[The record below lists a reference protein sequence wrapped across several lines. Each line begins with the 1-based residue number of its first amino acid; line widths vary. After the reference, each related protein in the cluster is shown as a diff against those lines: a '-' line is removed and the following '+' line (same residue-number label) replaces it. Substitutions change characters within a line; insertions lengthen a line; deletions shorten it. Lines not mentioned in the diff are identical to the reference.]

1 MYYFLI
7 YRRKFD
13 IRVKVISERAGDKNK
28 VFFDKAAII
37 TERQS
42 KTKFFRIWGLK
53 VDLPVPKF
61 NVIQSVGDG
70 RGVVDYLELYR
81 KSEEDFYFLTPSKIS
96 GTQIIKADGK
106 LHPMASQESK
116 QIDTDISYWNT
127 KRKQFNKKMFD
138 TDTLLMKILPF
149 VMPLIVGV
157 LCIFVLYILLD
168 HLPGILGEIQKL
180 YELQNNLCRADVIT
194 GG

>member
-1 MYYFLI
+1 MANDLVGQVAGQLGGKMFSSILWLGTALIVGLFVVGLMYYFLI

-61 NVIQSVGDG
+61 NVIQSVGEG

-106 LHPMASQESK
+106 LHYTPE
-116 QIDTDISYWNT
+116 
-127 KRKQFNKKMFD
+127 R
-138 TDTLLMKILPF
+138 
-149 VMPLIVGV
+149 
-157 LCIFVLYILLD
+157 
-168 HLPGILGEIQKL
+168 
-180 YELQNNLCRADVIT
+180 
-194 GG
+194 